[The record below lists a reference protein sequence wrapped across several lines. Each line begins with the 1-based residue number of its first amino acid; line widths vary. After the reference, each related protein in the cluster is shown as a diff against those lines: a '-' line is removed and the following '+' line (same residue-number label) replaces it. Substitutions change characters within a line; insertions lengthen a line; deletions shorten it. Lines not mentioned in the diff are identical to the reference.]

1 MLSDLVRALRFA
13 NRTAQRLVA
22 VSRSRPAV
30 AVILAATLS
39 LGASCASDSGVVA
52 DPSPPSGEQSPSAR
66 VDTVFADGFNSL
78 AVWDDRGEQARH
90 QLVTIPGPRGT
101 NSSVLQVTFPV
112 GADGGWLT
120 KFFLPGFD
128 SLHVQYWARF
138 PATWRSGTKL
148 ISFYGART
156 DNQWSAAGRA
166 GTCPT
171 GSDFFVATIVQDRGG
186 DPGPLRFYTY
196 YGGMPREPSPPNP
209 ANTCYGDYGLGRA
222 TYTPASFTMP
232 KDRWVKIGYWV
243 RLNTPGQAN
252 GLQQLWVDD
261 TLRAEWRDV
270 AFRSSTALRLNAI
283 TVSNSISGGAPQ
295 TQLMWVDDLLVSRQ
309 RP

>member
-1 MLSDLVRALRFA
+1 
-13 NRTAQRLVA
+13 
-22 VSRSRPAV
+22 
-30 AVILAATLS
+30 
-39 LGASCASDSGVVA
+39 
-52 DPSPPSGEQSPSAR
+52 
-66 VDTVFADGFNSL
+66 
-78 AVWDDRGEQARH
+78 
-90 QLVTIPGPRGT
+90 
-101 NSSVLQVTFPV
+101 
-112 GADGGWLT
+112 
-120 KFFLPGFD
+120 
-128 SLHVQYWARF
+128 
-138 PATWRSGTKL
+138 
-148 ISFYGART
+148 
-156 DNQWSAAGRA
+156 
-166 GTCPT
+166 
-171 GSDFFVATIVQDRGG
+171 VQDRGG